1 MKGDE
6 AWDLFIG
13 IINAW
18 EVGYGTSLVA
28 RYFTPRPATQG
39 FIADT
44 LLRAIPELPTD
55 MINYEIMP
63 FLQPR
68 PPILPPSYESVT
80 SMASALTMF
89 NAPIIKRP
97 MFNTIGDGVV
107 LTDDM
112 RKHFK
117 VDDWATEN
125 RIRFQS
131 AGMLKLSLKFTAS
144 ILPSIGLR
152 AGGTALNDYM
162 LICLARYI
170 NDLAT
175 MYVISYNIT
184 T

>member
-44 LLRAIPELPTD
+44 LLRAIPTLPTD

-68 PPILPPSYESVT
+68 PPILPPSYESVS

-89 NAPIIKRP
+89 NAPIINRP
-97 MFNTIGDGVV
+97 MFYDVGDGVV
-107 LTDDM
+107 LTDAM
-112 RKHFK
+112 RKQFK

-125 RIRFQS
+125 RMRFLS
-131 AGMLKLSLKFTAS
+131 FGSMKVTLKCVAS
-144 ILPSIGLR
+144 ILPSIILR
-152 AGGTALNDYM
+152 AGGTALNDYA
-162 LICLARYI
+162 LICMVRYM

-175 MYVISYNIT
+175 MYAISYTIT
-184 T
+184 